1 MRSLDTHVLPSQV
14 HLPDIDADTLDD
26 IARGLGWFSI
36 GLGLAELVAP
46 RTLTRAL
53 GMEKEAEI
61 VRAYGLRE
69 IVAGVGLLT
78 QKDPTPWLW
87 GRVAGDV
94 LDLATL
100 AIGMDKRNPQKS
112 RVGMALGVV
121 GAITLL
127 DVAVAAAAGAPAARL
142 VVERDAAAR
151 YVRNGP
157 SPARPCRGRL
167 FPWPL
172 ARRRRLRP
180 HPPHGRGPLV
190 RRPRR
195 GRRRLRPLGPR
206 AALRMAQARDT
217 AEDYVPRGYRTRSRS
232 FFDW

>member
-1 MRSLDTHVLPSQV
+1 MFFSRQTRTPTV
-14 HLPDIDADTLDD
+14 DADTLDD

-53 GMEKEAEI
+53 GMEEEAEI

-69 IVAGVGLLT
+69 IAAGVGLLT

-100 AIGMDKRNPQKS
+100 AIGMDKRNPQRS

-127 DVAVAAAAGAPAARL
+127 DVAVAAAAGRANRSGWWAQAMDRL
-142 VVERDAAAR
+142 GIAGAGHRLRDMAEEA
-151 YVRNGP
+151 YD
-157 SPARPCRGRL
+157 RGRSVAGGAYSRSRHL
-167 FPWPL
+167 IDDTWSD
-172 ARRRRLRP
+172 
-180 HPPHGRGPLV
+180 GRERADDLYDRSSRAV
-190 RRPRR
+190 RSGWR
-195 GRRRLRPLGPR
+195 
-206 AALRMAQARDT
+206 QARDG
-217 AEDYVPRGYRTRSRS
+217 AYDYLPRRAYPVRGRA
-232 FFDW
+232 FLDW

>member
-1 MRSLDTHVLPSQV
+1 MSLLSRKS
-14 HLPDIDADTLDD
+14 HLPDVDADTLDT

-69 IVAGVGLLT
+69 IAAGVGLLT

-100 AIGMDKRNPQKS
+100 AIGMDKRNPQRS
-112 RVGMALGVV
+112 RVGMTLGVV

-127 DVAVAAAAGAPAARL
+127 DIAVAAAVGRTNRHGWWANAMDRLGVSGAGHRIRDFAEDAYSRGRSLAGGAYGRTRHVAEDL
-142 VVERDAAAR
+142 WSDGRSEADAAYDR
-151 YVRNGP
+151 SSR
-157 SPARPCRGRL
+157 
-167 FPWPL
+167 
-172 ARRRRLRP
+172 
-180 HPPHGRGPLV
+180 
-190 RRPRR
+190 
-195 GRRRLRPLGPR
+195 
-206 AALRMAQARDT
+206 ALRSGWRQARDT
-217 AEDYVPRGYRTRSRS
+217 AEDYIPRRGYPARSRS
-232 FFDW
+232 YFDW